1 MLARLRREMPN
12 DVGVHVVSGVL
23 RRLDGDY
30 DRALRSFDRMVKL
43 NPAERVVVSYNRARV
58 FMYQRRFDDALLE
71 LDQGAA
77 MEPDHP
83 LIKTF
88 RGRVL
93 YYRGEVAEATRLL
106 EEVVEKN
113 PRLDGVR
120 PIYATCLSALGRHAE
135 AQGQLTE
142 QVKDVAAADHDI
154 SYWLASV
161 YALEGDRDQ
170 AFEWLERAI
179 TLGNENKTWFES
191 DPNWEQLRGDARFQQ
206 LMEKLERSRPQGRV

>member
-1 MLARLRREMPN
+1 
-12 DVGVHVVSGVL
+12 
-23 RRLDGDY
+23 
-30 DRALRSFDRMVKL
+30 MVRL
-43 NPAERVVVSYNRARV
+43 NPAERVVVSYNRARI

-93 YYRGEVAEATRLL
+93 YYRGEVETATRLL
-106 EEVVEKN
+106 EEVLEKN

-120 PIYATCLSALGRHAE
+120 PIYATCLSAQGRHQE
-135 AQGQLTE
+135 ARAQLTE

-161 YALEGDRDQ
+161 YALEGERES
-170 AFEWLERAI
+170 AFEWLERSIA
-179 TLGNENKTWFES
+179 LGNENSAWFGS
-191 DPNWEQLRGDARFQQ
+191 DSNWDGFRDEPRFKD
-206 LMEKLERSRPQGRV
+206 LMKKIEDSRPAKRG

>member
-1 MLARLRREMPN
+1 
-12 DVGVHVVSGVL
+12 
-23 RRLDGDY
+23 
-30 DRALRSFDRMVKL
+30 MVKL
-43 NPAERVVVSYNRARV
+43 NPAERVVVSYNRARI
-58 FMYQRRFDDALLE
+58 FMYQRRFDEALLE

-93 YYRGEVAEATRLL
+93 YYRGEVEAATKLL
-106 EEVVEKN
+106 EEVLEKN

-120 PIYATCLSALGRHAE
+120 PIYAICLSRLGRHAE
-135 AQGQLTE
+135 AQAQLTE

-154 SYWLASV
+154 AYWLACV
-161 YALEGDRDQ
+161 YALENERDH

-179 TLGNENKTWFES
+179 TLGNENKSWFES
-191 DPNWEQLRGDARFQQ
+191 DPNWERLRDDPRFDE
-206 LMEKLERSRPQGRV
+206 LMRKIERSRPPERS

>member
-1 MLARLRREMPN
+1 
-12 DVGVHVVSGVL
+12 
-23 RRLDGDY
+23 
-30 DRALRSFDRMVKL
+30 MVKL
-43 NPAERVVVSYNRARV
+43 NPAERVVVSYNRARI
-58 FMYQRRFDDALLE
+58 FMYQRRFADALLE

-93 YYRGEVAEATRLL
+93 YYHGEVEAAAKLI
-106 EEVVEKN
+106 EEVLEKN

-120 PIYATCLSALGRHAE
+120 PIYAICLSALGRHAE
-135 AQGQLTE
+135 AQEQLTE

-154 SYWLASV
+154 AYWLACV
-161 YALEGDRDQ
+161 YALEGERDL

-179 TLGNENKTWFES
+179 TLGNENKLWFES
-191 DPNWEQLRGDARFQQ
+191 DPNWEKLRDDPRFGE
-206 LMEKLERSRPQGRV
+206 LMQKIDRSRPKERS

>member
-1 MLARLRREMPN
+1 
-12 DVGVHVVSGVL
+12 
-23 RRLDGDY
+23 
-30 DRALRSFDRMVKL
+30 MVKL
-43 NPAERVVVSYNRARV
+43 NPAERVVVSYNRARI

-93 YYRGEVAEATRLL
+93 YYRGDVEAAARLL
-106 EEVVEKN
+106 EEVLEKN

-120 PIYATCLSALGRHAE
+120 PIYAICLSALGRHAE
-135 AQGQLTE
+135 ARAQLTE

-154 SYWLASV
+154 SYWLACV
-161 YALEGDRDQ
+161 YALEGERDL

-179 TLGNENKTWFES
+179 TLGNENKQWFES
-191 DPNWEQLRGDARFQQ
+191 DPNWEHLRDDSRFDE
-206 LMEKLERSRPQGRV
+206 LMRKIESSRPAQRG

>member
-1 MLARLRREMPN
+1 
-12 DVGVHVVSGVL
+12 
-23 RRLDGDY
+23 
-30 DRALRSFDRMVKL
+30 MVRL
-43 NPAERVVVSYNRARV
+43 NPAERVVVSYNRARI

-71 LDQGAA
+71 LEQGAA

-93 YYRGEVAEATRLL
+93 YYRGEVETATKLL

-120 PIYATCLSALGRHAE
+120 PIYAICLSAMGRHEE
-135 AQGQLTE
+135 ALAQLTE
-142 QVKDVAAADHDI
+142 QVKDVAAADHDS
-154 SYWLASV
+154 SYWIASF
-161 YALEGDRDQ
+161 YALEGERDL

-179 TLGNENKTWFES
+179 ALGNENKTWFES
-191 DPNWEQLRGDARFQQ
+191 DPNWERLRDHPRFQE
-206 LMEKLERSRPQGRV
+206 LMQKIERSRPAQRGSQR